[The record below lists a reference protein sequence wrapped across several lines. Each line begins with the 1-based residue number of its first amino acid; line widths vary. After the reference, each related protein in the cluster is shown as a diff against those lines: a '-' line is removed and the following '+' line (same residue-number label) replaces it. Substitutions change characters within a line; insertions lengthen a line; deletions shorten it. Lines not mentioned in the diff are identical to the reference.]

1 MENDGRITPPRDM
14 ERPVSELMRYISS
27 VTTLNPGDVIC
38 CGTNHQGLGSM
49 QDGDEMIT
57 SVSGIGS
64 YTLHVKDSLEREW
77 QRGIDREAGA
87 QVIAS
92 AQHPV
97 AQERGGTIMRLVL
110 TSDNRIGALR
120 DETVVDVSSVFAD
133 ILFRSAADRMPRIL
147 AVLVDRRSQVEEA
160 AASGTPLQDISLQ
173 APVPRPPK
181 IMAAFGNY
189 REGTDRERQTQDMFL
204 ESPDSIIGPGG
215 TVVLPNHPAEIFH
228 HEAELALVIGR
239 RSKNLPADERAL
251 DAIAG
256 YTCAIDVSA
265 RGLGR
270 IGPSRIGK
278 SFDTFTPLGPAIVT
292 TDEVPD
298 AQNLRVTLSVNGE
311 LRQDYSTRDMEYQV
325 PEILSFISS
334 YMTLVPG
341 DVIMCGTN
349 HQGLGALQD
358 GDQVDMSIEN
368 VGSLSVNVRDPQKR
382 EWPRGIDTAMAERQ
396 RAEGSA

>member
-1 MENDGRITPPRDM
+1 M
-14 ERPVSELMRYISS
+14 
-27 VTTLNPGDVIC
+27 
-38 CGTNHQGLGSM
+38 
-49 QDGDEMIT
+49 
-57 SVSGIGS
+57 
-64 YTLHVKDSLEREW
+64 K
-77 QRGIDREAGA
+77 
-87 QVIAS
+87 
-92 AQHPV
+92 
-97 AQERGGTIMRLVL
+97 LVL

-120 DETVVDVSSVFAD
+120 DETVVDVSSVFSD
-133 ILFRSAADRMPRIL
+133 IPYRSAADRMPRVL
-147 AVLVDRRSQVEEA
+147 AVFLDRRSQIEA
-160 AASGTPLQDISLQ
+160 AIASGTPLQDVSLQ

-204 ESPDSIIGPGG
+204 ESPDSIVGPGG
-215 TVVLPNHPAEIFH
+215 TVVLPTHPADIFH
-228 HEAELALVIGR
+228 HEAELAIVVGR
-239 RSKNLPADERAL
+239 RSKDLPADERAL

-265 RGLGR
+265 RGIGR

-292 TDEVPD
+292 PDEVPD
-298 AQNLRVTLSVNGE
+298 VQNLRVTLSVNGE

-368 VGSLSVNVRDPQKR
+368 VGSLSVNVRDPLKR
-382 EWPRGIDTAMAERQ
+382 EWPRGIDTATAERL
-396 RAEGSA
+396 RAAGSA